1 MTQHEFPHDAV
12 RAAAGR
18 RVVEPAAFPV
28 AIAGHGAATVAERSA
43 DPLEINA
50 LLLTCNERR
59 CLLISFD
66 LLYVGGPLEQQLR
79 AELSGR
85 YGLARSDVLLFASHT
100 HFAPPTD
107 PTLPALGPY
116 DSAYAAKVATA
127 AADLAAELFAAPAM
141 PCRLEMR
148 RGMLAHSVNRRRPR
162 RAPMYTRSRGWSF
175 DRVSLGQHGSGPR
188 DDTATLVKVTAV
200 ESAATLAIFWHYTCH
215 PVGRV
220 PANVT
225 SADFPGIAR
234 GALRRLERAAVPV
247 LYLQGFC
254 GDIRPNV
261 PQRPARNFKERL
273 RNFVQAAVVGMYET
287 GASEAGWQAWASS
300 FEAGVTRI
308 AEAAPDL
315 VDHPSGL
322 SSTHGSVRLQDF
334 FEGSISREALH
345 LWGVRVGR
353 QLEVYAFGAEP
364 SVEWQAQLSDALGR
378 ATGVRLYCA
387 YCGDVFGYLPVP
399 EQVAQGGYE
408 VATFQQLFGMA
419 GHFSAEGLRRS
430 IGPALQSLAR
440 ALRADAAGS

>member
-1 MTQHEFPHDAV
+1 LTQHEFPHGTV
-12 RAAAGR
+12 RVAAAR
-18 RVVEPAAFPV
+18 RVVEPTAFPV
-28 AIAGHGAATVAERSA
+28 AIAGHGHASVADRGA

-50 LLLTCNERR
+50 LLLTSNERK

-79 AELSGR
+79 TELSGR
-85 YGLARSDVLLFASHT
+85 HGLERRDVLLFASHT

-116 DSAYAAKVATA
+116 DAAYAAKVAA
-127 AADLAAELFAAPAM
+127 AVAELAAELFAAPTT
-141 PCRLEMR
+141 PCRLETR

-162 RAPMYTRSRGWSF
+162 WAPTYSRSRGLSF
-175 DRVSLGQHGSGPR
+175 DRVSFGRHESGPR
-188 DDTATLVKVTAV
+188 DDTATLVKVTAAG
-200 ESAATLAIFWHYTCH
+200 SAATLAILWHYACH

-220 PANVT
+220 PGNVT

-234 GALRRLERAAVPV
+234 RALRRVEGADVPV

-254 GDIRPNV
+254 GDIRPNIE
-261 PQRPARNFKERL
+261 QRPATNLKERL
-273 RNFVQAAVVGMYET
+273 RNFAQALAAGMYET
-287 GASEAGWQAWASS
+287 GASERGWEAWASS
-300 FEAGVTRI
+300 FDAGVTRI
-308 AEAAPDL
+308 AASAPDI
-315 VDHPSGL
+315 VEHPGGM
-322 SSTHGSVRLQDF
+322 SSAHASVRLQEF
-334 FEGSISREALH
+334 FEGSISRETLH

-353 QLEVYAFGAEP
+353 QLELYAFGAEP
-364 SVEWQAQLSDALGR
+364 SVEWQTRLSDALGS

-419 GHFSAEGLRRS
+419 GRFSAEGLRRS
-430 IGPALQSLAR
+430 IGPALQSLASR
-440 ALRADAAGS
+440 VRTDAVGS